1 MIKLGELIMIHE
13 LYANKSSFKK
23 IQFNKGIN
31 IILAE
36 GDDNTENS
44 RNGLGKTTLVHI
56 IHFCLGGT
64 PNKKYLPEDTFN
76 DWEFTISIDI
86 SNEKIYAKR
95 SFNEKSIIIVEGNFS
110 KFPLKPT
117 YSEEKEIYF
126 YTLNEWKEVLG
137 TSLLGLKNEKEFR
150 FKPTFRKVISY
161 FIRRDEDIK
170 KSPFKTSST
179 HKNIDVIDCT
189 SFCVGL
195 DWKLMSKYKE
205 YGDEIKRLNENFSNL
220 KSIHGSKG
228 QLVPEM
234 NRLKKDLI
242 KIKDDL
248 DNYKVHESYRQIE
261 KSADILSK
269 EIQELVEKTIFL
281 NKKIDIY
288 EESIKEENID
298 DINVEEIYNEINFYF
313 PENVKKT
320 LRESK
325 EFHKNII
332 FNRTN
337 FLKTEIQS
345 IKNDLSLINQEIEI
359 KSDKKAG
366 YMVILNNFG
375 ALNEYNN
382 MQKYYTEQKSEYE
395 LIVNIIKQFDEI
407 TNKKNKLKVKLLELE
422 SRFQINYDENINHL
436 NSLIDIFSDN
446 SSYLYDVPGDL
457 IIECSEKGFEY
468 NVDIPRINSTGKTK
482 MIVLCYD
489 LMLLE
494 NFVGYNY
501 IDFLIHDSNIFD
513 GVDSRQ
519 YASALNLIHEKTTKF
534 DMQYICMLNSDS
546 IPDNLNFNIED
557 HVVLELNDNSIE
569 GTLLGFEF

>member
-1 MIKLGELIMIHE
+1 MIHE

-179 HKNIDVIDCT
+179 HKNIDVINCT

-234 NRLKKDLI
+234 NRLKKDLT
-242 KIKDDL
+242 KIKEDL

-366 YMVILNNFG
+366 YMDILNNFG

>member
-1 MIKLGELIMIHE
+1 MIHE

-519 YASALNLIHEKTTKF
+519 YASALNLIYEKTTKF